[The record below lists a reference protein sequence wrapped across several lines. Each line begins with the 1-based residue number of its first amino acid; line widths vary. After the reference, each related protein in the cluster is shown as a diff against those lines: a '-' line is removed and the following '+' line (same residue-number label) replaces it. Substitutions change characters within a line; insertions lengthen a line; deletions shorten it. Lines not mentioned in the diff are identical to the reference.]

1 MSRDRSGSRDTH
13 EIRPLWG
20 HPEPDRPHDPTRTL
34 GWNYTPALRRIRS
47 VLILVDITEIR
58 RLVEEQFSDA
68 MTVASCLTLPDL
80 RDPEEMAMFTYA
92 RLLNPSQLQTTS
104 VGELLAGISQY
115 IYNTWGVNID
125 ADDMDLRWSDPT
137 GDIFALRNP
146 RTISCLLQENW
157 PNWAQAQEV
166 GIFGTPLPLTSPTQ
180 LYIMRMSCR
189 KALPHNYLPWPLPSA
204 K

>member
-1 MSRDRSGSRDTH
+1 MCFGTMSRDRSGSRDTH
-13 EIRPLWG
+13 ETRPLWG

-58 RLVEEQFSDA
+58 HLVEEQFSDA
-68 MTVASCLTLPDL
+68 MTVTSCLTLPDL

-146 RTISCLLQENW
+146 RTISCLLQEN
-157 PNWAQAQEV
+157 
-166 GIFGTPLPLTSPTQ
+166 
-180 LYIMRMSCR
+180 
-189 KALPHNYLPWPLPSA
+189 
-204 K
+204 